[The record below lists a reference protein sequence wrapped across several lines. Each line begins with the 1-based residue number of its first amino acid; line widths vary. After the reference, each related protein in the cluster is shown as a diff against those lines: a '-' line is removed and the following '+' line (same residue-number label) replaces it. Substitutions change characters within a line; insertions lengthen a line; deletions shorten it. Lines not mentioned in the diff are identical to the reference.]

1 MFKTKIKY
9 TDFIGNEQE
18 EVLRFNL
25 SEDELRTLID
35 EDKSFDPSYLAYVS
49 SEQNFMAMYKIVR
62 KLILKSYGVM
72 SEDAKYFDKSDEVT
86 NRFLHSAVYQE
97 FLDYLMDGEDLDKLR
112 AFITGVFPKKFSEE
126 IAKQITTNNLS
137 VVQ

>member
-18 EVLRFNL
+18 ETLRFNL
-25 SEDELRTLID
+25 TEDELRTLID
-35 EDKSFDPSYLAYVS
+35 EDKTFDPSYLAYVS
-49 SEQNFMAMYKIVR
+49 SEQNFMAMYKVVR

-72 SEDAKYFDKSDEVT
+72 SEDAKYFEKSDEVT

-97 FLDYLMDGEDLDKLR
+97 FLDYLMDGEDVAKLR
-112 AFITGVFPKKFSEE
+112 AFISGVFPKKFVAE
-126 IAKQITTNNLS
+126 ILGQIDNGNLT